1 MVILESADWEMT
13 KVTEH
18 HHQMCTAL
26 LVRYILTG
34 QSGHSE
40 EYVHENIWDC
50 LGDLMLWASLIE
62 DNTDNGYHEI
72 HLRGAL
78 CFNPQYYNAES
89 LFMSYIKIK
98 KKGWVIRMENDNGFY
113 LRCPEFDEV
122 RQSSLALSDNY
133 MVSVQKKNY
142 AHPIDSKIIRVLDMP
157 GIKTVF
163 GSAVDMLTDLNYSQ
177 IIASGIPVNA
187 NSFPEIND
195 IVDHCVEVLGIR
207 RPYVVVSSAISLN
220 AFTVGSDE
228 EPYIVLGN
236 MLVRVM
242 DPAKLTF
249 IIGHECGHIAMGH
262 VVYHTVVSTAG
273 SFGNAIPLIG
283 PIVYKASSL
292 ALTAWSR
299 RSEITAD
306 RAGLLCCLDLEEAK
320 KSLLQL
326 QSGFIDANHLDINN
340 YIQNSKRYRRR
351 SVLRRVNEFIQAHPP
366 LSKRMEALSLFANSQ
381 LYFSAQGLDA
391 PANCISEDELTRS
404 VEHIIAVLGEE

>member
-1 MVILESADWEMT
+1 
-13 KVTEH
+13 
-18 HHQMCTAL
+18 
-26 LVRYILTG
+26 
-34 QSGHSE
+34 
-40 EYVHENIWDC
+40 
-50 LGDLMLWASLIE
+50 
-62 DNTDNGYHEI
+62 
-72 HLRGAL
+72 
-78 CFNPQYYNAES
+78 
-89 LFMSYIKIK
+89 
-98 KKGWVIRMENDNGFY
+98 MENDNGFY

-122 RQSSLALSDNY
+122 QQGSLVLLDNSI
-133 MVSVQKKNY
+133 VCVQKKNY
-142 AHPIDSKIIRVLDMP
+142 AHPIDSKIINILDMP

-163 GSAVDMLTDLNYSQ
+163 SSAVDMMTDLNYSQ

-195 IVDHCVEVLGIR
+195 IVNHCVAVLGIR

-242 DPAKLTF
+242 DSAKLTF

-262 VVYHTVVSTAG
+262 VIYHTVVSTAG
-273 SFGNAIPLIG
+273 SFSNAIPIIG
-283 PIVYKASSL
+283 PIVYQASSL

-306 RAGLLCCLDLEEAK
+306 RAGLLCCLNLEEAK

-326 QSGFIDANHLDINN
+326 QSGFIDADQLDINN
-340 YIQNSKRYRRR
+340 YVQNSKRYRRR
-351 SVLRRVNEFIQAHPP
+351 SMLRRVNEFIQTHPP
-366 LSKRMEALSLFANSQ
+366 LSKRMEALNLFANSE
-381 LYFSAQGLDA
+381 LYYAAQGLDV
-391 PANCISEDELTRS
+391 PENCISEGELTRS

>member
-1 MVILESADWEMT
+1 MT
-13 KVTEH
+13 KIKEYSGLI
-18 HHQMCTAL
+18 CPAL
-26 LVRYILTG
+26 LMQYGLTSKNG
-34 QSGHSE
+34 NSG

-50 LGDLMLWASLIE
+50 LGDLMLWVSLIE
-62 DNTDNGYHEI
+62 DDTNNGYHEI
-72 HLRGAL
+72 YLKGNL

-89 LFMSYIKIK
+89 LFMSYMKIK
-98 KKGWVIRMENDNGFY
+98 EKGWKIRMENDNGFY

-122 RQSSLALSDNY
+122 QQGSLALFDDY
-133 MVSVQKKNY
+133 IACVQKKNY
-142 AHPIDSKIIRVLDMP
+142 AHPIDSKIINVLDMP

-163 GSAVDMLTDLNYSQ
+163 GSAVDMMTDLNYSQ

-187 NSFPEIND
+187 NTFPEIND
-195 IVDHCVEVLGIR
+195 IVDHCVSVLGIR
-207 RPYVVVSSAISLN
+207 RPYVVISSAISLN

-242 DPAKLTF
+242 DPPKLTF

-262 VVYHTVVSTAG
+262 VIYHTVVSTAG
-273 SFGNAIPLIG
+273 SFSTAIPIIG
-283 PIVYKASSL
+283 PIVYQTSSL

-306 RAGLLCCLDLEEAK
+306 RAGLLCCLNLEEAK

-326 QSGFIDANHLDINN
+326 QSGFIDADQLDINN
-340 YIQNSKRYRRR
+340 YVQNSKRYRRR
-351 SVLRRVNEFIQAHPP
+351 SVLRRVNEFIQSHPP
-366 LSKRMEALSLFANSQ
+366 LPKRMEALNLFANSE
-381 LYFSAQGLDA
+381 LYYAAQGMDA
-391 PANCISEDELTRS
+391 PENCISEGELTRS